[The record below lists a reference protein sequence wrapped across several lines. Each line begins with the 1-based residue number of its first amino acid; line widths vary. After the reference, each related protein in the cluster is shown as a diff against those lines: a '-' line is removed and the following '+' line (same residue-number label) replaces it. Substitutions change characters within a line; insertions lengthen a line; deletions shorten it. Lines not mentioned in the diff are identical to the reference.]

1 MSSRNGWDTL
11 SGTTWWLYPQACLHY
26 RAVSGRGIMNQF
38 ILTKKKELHM
48 APLFR
53 WWEGGQQ
60 IPSESHRSW
69 ARTALVLVFGGQAMG
84 RRVSVSS

>member
-38 ILTKKKELHM
+38 ILTKKKKNCTWL
-48 APLFR
+48 LSSGGGR
-53 WWEGGQQ
+53 EGN
-60 IPSESHRSW
+60 RSLQK
-69 ARTALVLVFGGQAMG
+69 ATEAGPGPH
-84 RRVSVSS
+84 